1 MIFALISLK
10 TILIQTG
17 GHGFYDGSYPSS
29 YNQGRSVNDLDPS
42 FNLSKQMAQPDISP
56 ENGSF
61 KPFPGDKDKLSSV
74 AKIKVVVC
82 FLGLC
87 FYLSLPQIYM
97 KFFLEIICDSIK
109 GSQEAAKQEGD
120 S

>member
-1 MIFALISLK
+1 LSYKYRKIIVLIFLQ

-17 GHGFYDGSYPSS
+17 GHGFYDGTYPSS

-42 FNLSKQMAQPDISP
+42 FNLNKQMAKPDTSP

-61 KPFPGDKDKLSSV
+61 NPFPGDTEKLSSV

-82 FLGLC
+82 FLGLY
-87 FYLSLPQIYM
+87 F
-97 KFFLEIICDSIK
+97 
-109 GSQEAAKQEGD
+109 
-120 S
+120 